1 MKKTT
6 RILTFI
12 LLAVLCLVTLTSCGK
27 YNALRKAF
35 EEEGYEENQTVEGV
49 AADIKKEIEKDEV
62 TVNVHI
68 LTNTSATLKPS
79 VMIIEFKATEDLVNA
94 YKDSSTMQG
103 LVKDVQNSEDVKA
116 VYQSLVDAGHAKGN
130 CLCIPLSLVY
140 YKDITDIVK
149 SVK

>member
-35 EEEGYEENQTVEGV
+35 EKEGYEENQTVEGV